1 MWKFAIYF
9 FLFCY
14 INIKCTSLQIPWNRI
29 TREKKNGFRV
39 TWMTRIFGTTR
50 FRWRTFRENQFIF
63 TFFMHNRNMVIQYA
77 GTAIS
82 LLCKRDFFYIF
93 NSHHIAQPCQILY
106 SHENGYE
113 KFFSPRLWVSKFF
126 FRLKFWLCGFF
137 HSSIWF
143 LPPSLYFVLYYE
155 CRKCENCVYTFKQ
168 TNCINTVYAYLRL
181 TKVKNSIAVS
191 NIQQAPNH
199 TSTIHGIWQFERMR
213 YKFRLRQHN
222 QDTTRCRYT
231 LCNWFKECQLNLNY
245 AQYIYHFIPL
255 FWFYHWNMQNDFE
268 KNYF

>member
-1 MWKFAIYF
+1 MVSVLLEWREYLGQRDFGDELSVKISLFSHFLCIIEIWLFNMLALRFLCYANAIF
-9 FLFCY
+9 
-14 INIKCTSLQIPWNRI
+14 
-29 TREKKNGFRV
+29 
-39 TWMTRIFGTTR
+39 
-50 FRWRTFRENQFIF
+50 FIF
-63 TFFMHNRNMVIQYA
+63 SIHITSHSHAKYYIRMKMAMKSVSH
-77 GTAIS
+77 
-82 LLCKRDFFYIF
+82 RDYGCLK
-93 NSHHIAQPCQILY
+93 N
-106 SHENGYE
+106 
-113 KFFSPRLWVSKFF
+113 F

-143 LPPSLYFVLYYE
+143 LAPSLYFVLYYE

-231 LCNWFKECQLNLNY
+231 LCDWFKECQLNLNY
-245 AQYIYHFIPL
+245 AQYIYHFIRL
-255 FWFYHWNMQNDFE
+255 IKFYHWNMQNDFE
-268 KNYF
+268 KNHF